1 MTPTTLVA
9 VLAVSVVVAGI
20 AIIRSVAARKARAA
34 LGAKVARPI
43 DQECA
48 GRDGPDDGD
57 AGNHHADREDCHQG
71 CWGHD
76 SRSVALITKKCMPRP
91 LFADVARSLGG
102 PAYGEEHSPS
112 GPCPPRR

>member
-43 DQECA
+43 NQECA
-48 GRDGPDDGD
+48 GGGHTYRIHETGWRC
-57 AGNHHADREDCHQG
+57 AVCGNHVSREEGELYGLAEDGRVDRRRE
-71 CWGHD
+71 
-76 SRSVALITKKCMPRP
+76 PR
-91 LFADVARSLGG
+91 
-102 PAYGEEHSPS
+102 
-112 GPCPPRR
+112 

>member
-43 DQECA
+43 DQVCA
-48 GRDGPDDGD
+48 SGGHKYAVHEIGWRCVVC
-57 AGNHHADREDCHQG
+57 GNH
-71 CWGHD
+71 
-76 SRSVALITKKCMPRP
+76 VPRQEGE
-91 LFADVARSLGG
+91 LYG
-102 PAYGEEHSPS
+102 PAEDGRVERRRE
-112 GPCPPRR
+112 PR